1 MMESIASMAMG
12 MSAASFA
19 TNYSLAVT
27 KKMMDSQE
35 MAGQELAKMLEAV
48 PAPPQRANMLTF
60 TPESVKPALPGRF
73 FYAFM
78 G

>member
-19 TNYSLAVT
+19 TNYSMAVT

-35 MAGQELAKMLEAV
+35 LAGQELMKMLEAV
-48 PAPPQRANMLTF
+48 P
-60 TPESVKPALPGRF
+60 TPSKGDFIDV
-73 FYAFM
+73 YA
-78 G
+78 

>member
-19 TNYSLAVT
+19 INYSMAVT

-35 MAGQELAKMLEAV
+35 MAGQELLKMLEAV
-48 PAPPQRANMLTF
+48 P
-60 TPESVKPALPGRF
+60 VPAKGDYIDV
-73 FYAFM
+73 YA
-78 G
+78 

>member
-19 TNYSLAVT
+19 TNYSMAVT

-35 MAGQELAKMLEAV
+35 LAGQELAKMLEAV
-48 PAPPQRANMLTF
+48 P
-60 TPESVKPALPGRF
+60 TPAQGQYIDV
-73 FYAFM
+73 YA
-78 G
+78 

>member
-1 MMESIASMAMG
+1 MMESIAQMAMG

-35 MAGQELAKMLEAV
+35 MAGQELMKMLEAV
-48 PAPPQRANMLTF
+48 PAPAKGDYID
-60 TPESVKPALPGRF
+60 V
-73 FYAFM
+73 YA
-78 G
+78 

>member
-1 MMESIASMAMG
+1 MMESIANMAMG

-35 MAGQELAKMLEAV
+35 LAGQELVKMLEAV
-48 PAPPQRANMLTF
+48 P
-60 TPESVKPALPGRF
+60 SPAKGQYIDT
-73 FYAFM
+73 YA
-78 G
+78 